1 MVYSQLSGLED
12 LVFNFWRVSKENRM
26 RLMFL
31 KHWVTTSVTSECRQ
45 FIPHKFSS
53 GWSVG
58 VVKSVEKK
66 NSVVD
71 QFVVNYKSEFLHNR
85 SEKV

>member
-1 MVYSQLSGLED
+1 MESLEREQNEID
-12 LVFNFWRVSKENRM
+12 VPEALGDYKCDVRMSVENVS
-26 RLMFL
+26 
-31 KHWVTTSVTSECRQ
+31 
-45 FIPHKFSS
+45 
-53 GWSVG
+53 